1 MLKFIEYI
9 KSIVRSKNF
18 LKYCGDVLAVLMPI
32 SLLIKLQPGARRPFI
47 TKFIIVYFSTYI
59 LKFTINSPRP
69 DLSNNFSFP
78 SAHMVSSF
86 MVAHYYNT
94 YTNSNNLSIVYSLYL
109 LSFFVGYT
117 RIKFNK
123 HFRRDIIG
131 AILIVLALNPFK
143 P

>member
-1 MLKFIEYI
+1 MLKIFEFI

-18 LKYCGDVLAVLMPI
+18 LKYCGDILAVSMPI
-32 SLLIKLQPGARRPFI
+32 GFLIYLPKGEKKSFI
-47 TKFIIVYFSTYI
+47 TQFIIVYSFTYI
-59 LKFTINSPRP
+59 LKLIINSPRP

-94 YTNSNNLSIVYSLYL
+94 YTNSNNLSIVYALYL

-131 AILIVLALNPFK
+131 AILIVFALNPFK